1 MSCAGNY
8 VSLHMPQEILGY
20 RYRRHRATGMPAG
33 PLTPVFKAD
42 WPYKLPPRSQI
53 VWRYLDL
60 WKFEDMCRSSSLYF
74 RRCDKFPDPLEGRL
88 SKRGI
93 HGTSE
98 SDRAF
103 AAAYRNGQDYDAQ
116 TSAQEV
122 TRSCMFV
129 NCWHMNTQ
137 ESDRMWREY
146 APNSESI
153 VITSSVKALQRT
165 IPQGEVMISAV
176 HYVAEDV
183 PRTEFD
189 HSSICFYKDNSFDYE
204 RELRLLQPLHGG
216 DNVSVDRE
224 EDFGRSIP
232 VNLRLLIHR
241 VILNKRISSSARQSV
256 TDLVRQYC
264 RRATMQESNL

>member
-1 MSCAGNY
+1 
-8 VSLHMPQEILGY
+8 
-20 RYRRHRATGMPAG
+20 
-33 PLTPVFKAD
+33 
-42 WPYKLPPRSQI
+42 
-53 VWRYLDL
+53 
-60 WKFEDMCRSSSLYF
+60 
-74 RRCDKFPDPLEGRL
+74 
-88 SKRGI
+88 
-93 HGTSE
+93 
-98 SDRAF
+98 
-103 AAAYRNGQDYDAQ
+103 
-116 TSAQEV
+116 
-122 TRSCMFV
+122 
-129 NCWHMNTQ
+129 
-137 ESDRMWREY
+137 MWREY